1 MSLDRRYI
9 HEKNH
14 QSCHHLFD
22 HLQHD
27 LQECFQV
34 VQHHWLNFVDSSREY
49 NDGQGSKSASNW
61 SKPVSGKII
70 HVDAKNAQK
79 GLNEASKVQSV
90 VSQPS
95 NSVIKN
101 SETSAKKLP
110 QTGESDGFN
119 YSALG
124 VLLGLNVAIA
134 AVGAEKKR
142 KKY

>member
-1 MSLDRRYI
+1 MNITTVKAQNRLLIGLSQFKVR
-9 HEKNH
+9 
-14 QSCHHLFD
+14 F
-22 HLQHD
+22 
-27 LQECFQV
+27 
-34 VQHHWLNFVDSSREY
+34 
-49 NDGQGSKSASNW
+49 
-61 SKPVSGKII
+61 I
-70 HVDAKNAQK
+70 HVDAKNVQK
-79 GLNEASKVQSV
+79 GLNEASKVRSV

-101 SETSAKKLP
+101 SETSANKLP